1 MKFLFAQTAISEE
14 EILAADSIAA
24 EKVTQTI
31 DMLKGMTVEDAFS
44 FILKSLTDFAWDIFI
59 AILIFLVGRWIIRYI
74 DKILNKVFVRKE
86 VEVSLAG
93 FIRSFV
99 KGALYVVL
107 VITLVKKVGVDTS
120 SFVALLASAGVA
132 IGMALSGTFQN
143 FAGGILIML
152 LRPFKV
158 GDYILTQGF
167 EGTVKEIRLFNTLMS
182 TTDNKQITIP
192 NSNIINNVI
201 NNSSAETRRRIDLN
215 VTISYGDD
223 YDVARAALL
232 DIVNA
237 DSRIEQDPNPPY
249 IALSSLGDSAVNVL
263 VRVWVPSTE
272 YWSVYHGLNDKIYT
286 QLPEKGIHFP
296 FPQLDV
302 RITQ

>member
-44 FILKSLTDFAWDIFI
+44 FILKSLADFAWDIFI

-86 VEVSLAG
+86 VEISLAG

-272 YWSVYHGLNDKIYT
+272 YWSVYHGLNEKIYK

>member
-31 DMLKGMTVEDAFS
+31 EMLKGMSVEDAFS
-44 FILKSLTDFAWDIFI
+44 FILKSLADFAWDIFI

-86 VEVSLAG
+86 VEISLAG

-107 VITLVKKVGVDTS
+107 IITLVKKVGVDTS

-272 YWSVYHGLNDKIYT
+272 YWSVYHSLNEKIYK

>member
-31 DMLKGMTVEDAFS
+31 EMLKGMSVEDAFS
-44 FILKSLTDFAWDIFI
+44 FILKSLADFAWDIFI

-107 VITLVKKVGVDTS
+107 IITLVKKVGVDTS

-143 FAGGILIML
+143 FAGGILILL

-215 VTISYGDD
+215 VTISYGDN
-223 YDVARAALL
+223 YDVARVALL
-232 DIVNA
+232 DIVNE

-272 YWSVYHGLNDKIYT
+272 YWSVYHSLNEKIYK

>member
-1 MKFLFAQTAISEE
+1 MKFLFAQTAISED

-86 VEVSLAG
+86 VEISLAG

-272 YWSVYHGLNDKIYT
+272 YWSVYHSLNEKIYK

>member
-1 MKFLFAQTAISEE
+1 MMKLLLAQSLSEQD
-14 EILAADSIAA
+14 ILAADSIAA

-31 DMLKGMTVEDAFS
+31 EMLKGMSVEDAFS
-44 FILKSLTDFAWDIFI
+44 FILKSAVDFAWDIFI

-99 KGALYVVL
+99 KGALYIVL
-107 VITLVKKVGVDTS
+107 IITLIKKVGVDTS

-143 FAGGILIML
+143 FAGGILILL

-167 EGTVKEIRLFNTLMS
+167 EGTVKEIRLFNTLMG

-272 YWSVYHGLNDKIYT
+272 YWSVYHGLNEKIYK

>member
-31 DMLKGMTVEDAFS
+31 EMLKGMSVEDAFS
-44 FILKSLTDFAWDIFI
+44 FILKSLADFAWDIFI

-107 VITLVKKVGVDTS
+107 IITLVKKVGVDTS

-143 FAGGILIML
+143 FAGGILILL

-232 DIVNA
+232 DIVNS

-272 YWSVYHGLNDKIYT
+272 YWSVYHSLNEKIYK

>member
-1 MKFLFAQTAISEE
+1 MIKMLLAQSLSEQD
-14 EILAADSIAA
+14 ILAADSIAA

-31 DMLKGMTVEDAFS
+31 EMLKGMSVEDAFS
-44 FILKSLTDFAWDIFI
+44 FILKSAVDFAWDIFI

-99 KGALYVVL
+99 KGALYIVL
-107 VITLVKKVGVDTS
+107 IITLIKKVGVDTS

-143 FAGGILIML
+143 FAGGILILL

-263 VRVWVPSTE
+263 VRVWVPSSE
-272 YWSVYHGLNDKIYT
+272 YWSVYHGLNEKIYK

>member
-1 MKFLFAQTAISEE
+1 MIKMLLAQSISEQD
-14 EILAADSIAA
+14 ILAADSIAA
-24 EKVTQTI
+24 EKMKQTVE
-31 DMLKGMTVEDAFS
+31 MLKGMSVEDAFS
-44 FILKSLTDFAWDIFI
+44 FILKSAVDFAWDIFI

-99 KGALYVVL
+99 KGALYIVL
-107 VITLVKKVGVDTS
+107 IITLIKKVGVDTS

-143 FAGGILIML
+143 FAGGILILL

-192 NSNIINNVI
+192 NSKIINNVI
-201 NNSSAETRRRIDLN
+201 NNSSAETRRRIDIN

-263 VRVWVPSTE
+263 VRVWVPSSE
-272 YWSVYHGLNDKIYT
+272 YWSVYHGLNEKIYK

>member
-31 DMLKGMTVEDAFS
+31 DMLKGMSVEDAFS

-107 VITLVKKVGVDTS
+107 IITLVKKVGVDTS

-272 YWSVYHGLNDKIYT
+272 YWSVYHSLNEKIYK

>member
-1 MKFLFAQTAISEE
+1 MIKMLLAQSISEQD
-14 EILAADSIAA
+14 ILAADSIAA
-24 EKVTQTI
+24 EKMKQTVE
-31 DMLKGMTVEDAFS
+31 MLKGMSVEDAFS
-44 FILKSLTDFAWDIFI
+44 FILKSAVDFAWDIFI

-107 VITLVKKVGVDTS
+107 IITLIKKVGVDTS

-143 FAGGILIML
+143 FAGGILILL

-263 VRVWVPSTE
+263 VRVWVPSSE
-272 YWSVYHGLNDKIYT
+272 YWSVYHGLNEKIYK

>member
-31 DMLKGMTVEDAFS
+31 EMLKGMSVEDAFS
-44 FILKSLTDFAWDIFI
+44 FILKSLADFAWDIFI

-107 VITLVKKVGVDTS
+107 IITLVKKVGVDTS

-143 FAGGILIML
+143 FAGGILILL

-272 YWSVYHGLNDKIYT
+272 YWSVYHDLNEKIYK

>member
-31 DMLKGMTVEDAFS
+31 EMLKGMSVEDAFS
-44 FILKSLTDFAWDIFI
+44 FILKSLADFAWDIFI

-107 VITLVKKVGVDTS
+107 IITLIKKVGVDTS

-143 FAGGILIML
+143 FAGGILILL

-263 VRVWVPSTE
+263 VRVWVPSSE
-272 YWSVYHGLNDKIYT
+272 YWSVYHGLNEKIYK
-286 QLPEKGIHFP
+286 QLPEKGLHFP

>member
-1 MKFLFAQTAISEE
+1 MMKLLLAQSLSEQD
-14 EILAADSIAA
+14 ILAADSIAA

-31 DMLKGMTVEDAFS
+31 EMLKGMSVEDAFS
-44 FILKSLTDFAWDIFI
+44 FILKSAVDFAWDIFI

-99 KGALYVVL
+99 KGALYIVL
-107 VITLVKKVGVDTS
+107 IITLIKKVGVDTS

-143 FAGGILIML
+143 FAGGILILL

-192 NSNIINNVI
+192 NSNSINNVI

-237 DSRIEQDPNPPY
+237 DSRIEQYPNPPY

-263 VRVWVPSTE
+263 VRVWVPSSE
-272 YWSVYHGLNDKIYT
+272 YWSVYHGLNEKIYK

>member
-1 MKFLFAQTAISEE
+1 MIKMLLAQSISEQD
-14 EILAADSIAA
+14 ILAADSIAA
-24 EKVTQTI
+24 EKMKQTVE
-31 DMLKGMTVEDAFS
+31 MLKGMSVEDAFS
-44 FILKSLTDFAWDIFI
+44 FILKSAVDFAWDIFI

-107 VITLVKKVGVDTS
+107 IITLVKKVGVDTS

-143 FAGGILIML
+143 FAGGILILL

-263 VRVWVPSTE
+263 VRVWVPSSE
-272 YWSVYHGLNDKIYT
+272 YWSVYHGLNEKIYK

>member
-44 FILKSLTDFAWDIFI
+44 FILKSLADFAWDIFI

-107 VITLVKKVGVDTS
+107 IITLVKKVGVDTS

-272 YWSVYHGLNDKIYT
+272 YWSVYHSLNEKIYK

>member
-1 MKFLFAQTAISEE
+1 MKFLFAQTAISED

-86 VEVSLAG
+86 VEISLAG

-107 VITLVKKVGVDTS
+107 IITLVKKVGVDTS

-272 YWSVYHGLNDKIYT
+272 YWSVYHGLNEKIYK

>member
-1 MKFLFAQTAISEE
+1 MIKMLLAQSISEQD
-14 EILAADSIAA
+14 ILAADSIAA
-24 EKVTQTI
+24 EKMKQTVE
-31 DMLKGMTVEDAFS
+31 MLKGMSVEDAFS
-44 FILKSLTDFAWDIFI
+44 FILKSLADFAWDIFI
-59 AILIFLVGRWIIRYI
+59 AVLIFVIGRFVIRYI
-74 DKILNKVFVRKE
+74 DRILNKLFVRKE
-86 VEVSLAG
+86 VEISLAG

-107 VITLVKKVGVDTS
+107 IITLVKKVGVDTS

-143 FAGGILIML
+143 FAGGILILL

-263 VRVWVPSTE
+263 VRVWVPSSE
-272 YWSVYHGLNDKIYT
+272 YWSVYHGLNEKIYK

>member
-1 MKFLFAQTAISEE
+1 MMKLLLAQSLSEQD
-14 EILAADSIAA
+14 ILAADSIAA

-31 DMLKGMTVEDAFS
+31 EMLKGMSVEDAFS
-44 FILKSLTDFAWDIFI
+44 FILKSAVDFAWDIFI

-74 DKILNKVFVRKE
+74 DKILNKVFVRNE

-99 KGALYVVL
+99 KGALYIVL
-107 VITLVKKVGVDTS
+107 IITLIKKVGVDTS

-143 FAGGILIML
+143 FAGGILILL

-263 VRVWVPSTE
+263 VRVWVPSSE
-272 YWSVYHGLNDKIYT
+272 YWSVYHGLNEKIYK

>member
-1 MKFLFAQTAISEE
+1 MMKLLLAQSLSEQD
-14 EILAADSIAA
+14 ILAADSIAA

-31 DMLKGMTVEDAFS
+31 EMLKGMSVEDAFS
-44 FILKSLTDFAWDIFI
+44 FILKSLADFAWDIFI

-99 KGALYVVL
+99 KGALYIVL
-107 VITLVKKVGVDTS
+107 IITLVKKVGVDTS

-143 FAGGILIML
+143 FAGGILILL

-272 YWSVYHGLNDKIYT
+272 YWSVYHSLNEKIYK

>member
-14 EILAADSIAA
+14 EILVADSIAA

-86 VEVSLAG
+86 VEISLAG

-272 YWSVYHGLNDKIYT
+272 YWSVYHSLNEKIYK

>member
-1 MKFLFAQTAISEE
+1 MKFLFAQTAISED

-272 YWSVYHGLNDKIYT
+272 YWSVYHSLNEKIYK

>member
-44 FILKSLTDFAWDIFI
+44 FILKSLADFAWDIFI

-86 VEVSLAG
+86 VEISLAG

-107 VITLVKKVGVDTS
+107 IITLVKKVGVDTS

-272 YWSVYHGLNDKIYT
+272 YWSVYHSLNEKIYK

>member
-1 MKFLFAQTAISEE
+1 MIKMLLAQSISEQD
-14 EILAADSIAA
+14 ILAADSIAA
-24 EKVTQTI
+24 EKMKQTVE
-31 DMLKGMTVEDAFS
+31 MLKGMSVEDAFS
-44 FILKSLTDFAWDIFI
+44 FILKSAVDFAWDIFI

-99 KGALYVVL
+99 KGALYIVL
-107 VITLVKKVGVDTS
+107 IITLIKKVGVDTS

-143 FAGGILIML
+143 FAGGILILL

-263 VRVWVPSTE
+263 VRVWVPSSE
-272 YWSVYHGLNDKIYT
+272 YWSVYHGLNEKIYK

>member
-1 MKFLFAQTAISEE
+1 MLLAQSISEQD
-14 EILAADSIAA
+14 ILAADSIAA
-24 EKVTQTI
+24 EKMKQTVE
-31 DMLKGMTVEDAFS
+31 MLKGMSVEDAFS
-44 FILKSLTDFAWDIFI
+44 FILKSAVDFAWDIFI

-99 KGALYVVL
+99 KGALYIVL
-107 VITLVKKVGVDTS
+107 IITLIKKVGVDTS

-143 FAGGILIML
+143 FAGGILILL

-263 VRVWVPSTE
+263 VRVWVPSSE
-272 YWSVYHGLNDKIYT
+272 YWSVYHGLNEKIYK

>member
-86 VEVSLAG
+86 VEISLAG

-107 VITLVKKVGVDTS
+107 IITLVKKVGVDTS

-272 YWSVYHGLNDKIYT
+272 YWSVYYGLNEKIYK

>member
-107 VITLVKKVGVDTS
+107 IITLVKKVGVDTS

-272 YWSVYHGLNDKIYT
+272 YWSVYHGLNEKIYK
-286 QLPEKGIHFP
+286 QLPKKGIHFP

>member
-1 MKFLFAQTAISEE
+1 MIKMLLAQSISEQD
-14 EILAADSIAA
+14 ILAADSIAA
-24 EKVTQTI
+24 EKMKQTVE
-31 DMLKGMTVEDAFS
+31 MLKGMSVEDAFS
-44 FILKSLTDFAWDIFI
+44 FILKSAVDFAWDIFI

-107 VITLVKKVGVDTS
+107 IITLVKKVGVDTS

-143 FAGGILIML
+143 FAGGILILL

-272 YWSVYHGLNDKIYT
+272 YWSVYHGLNEKIYK

>member
-272 YWSVYHGLNDKIYT
+272 YWSVYHSLNEKIYK

>member
-1 MKFLFAQTAISEE
+1 MIKMLLAQSISEQD
-14 EILAADSIAA
+14 ILAADSIAA

-31 DMLKGMTVEDAFS
+31 EMLKGMSVEDAFS
-44 FILKSLTDFAWDIFI
+44 FILKSAVDFAWDIFV

-107 VITLVKKVGVDTS
+107 IITLVKKVGVDTS

-143 FAGGILIML
+143 FAGGILILL

-263 VRVWVPSTE
+263 VRVWVPSSE
-272 YWSVYHGLNDKIYT
+272 YWSVYHGLNEKIYK

>member
-1 MKFLFAQTAISEE
+1 MKFLFAQTAISED

-272 YWSVYHGLNDKIYT
+272 YWSVYHGLNEKIYK

>member
-31 DMLKGMTVEDAFS
+31 EMLKGMSVEDAFS
-44 FILKSLTDFAWDIFI
+44 FILKSAVDFAWDIFI

-107 VITLVKKVGVDTS
+107 IITLVKKVGVDTS

-272 YWSVYHGLNDKIYT
+272 YWSVYHSLNEKIYK

>member
-31 DMLKGMTVEDAFS
+31 EMLKGMSVEDAFS
-44 FILKSLTDFAWDIFI
+44 FILKSLADFAWDIFI

-107 VITLVKKVGVDTS
+107 IITLVKKVGVDTS

-237 DSRIEQDPNPPY
+237 DNRIEQDPNPPY

-272 YWSVYHGLNDKIYT
+272 YWSVYHGLNEKIYK

>member
-31 DMLKGMTVEDAFS
+31 EMLKGMSVEDAFS
-44 FILKSLTDFAWDIFI
+44 FILKSLADFAWDIFI

-107 VITLVKKVGVDTS
+107 IITLVKKVGVDTS

-272 YWSVYHGLNDKIYT
+272 YWSVYHSLNEKIYK

>member
-31 DMLKGMTVEDAFS
+31 EMLKGMSVEDAFS
-44 FILKSLTDFAWDIFI
+44 FILKSLADFAWDIFI

-272 YWSVYHGLNDKIYT
+272 YWSVYHSLNEKIYK

>member
-86 VEVSLAG
+86 VEISLAG

-272 YWSVYHGLNDKIYT
+272 YWSVYHSLTLSIIT
-286 QLPEKGIHFP
+286 AP
-296 FPQLDV
+296 FSRLSISV
-302 RITQ
+302 

>member
-31 DMLKGMTVEDAFS
+31 EMLKGMSVEDAFS
-44 FILKSLTDFAWDIFI
+44 FILKSLADFAWDIFI

-86 VEVSLAG
+86 VEISLAG

-107 VITLVKKVGVDTS
+107 IITLVKKGGVDTS

-272 YWSVYHGLNDKIYT
+272 YWSVYHSLNEKIYK

>member
-1 MKFLFAQTAISEE
+1 MIKMLLAQSISEQD
-14 EILAADSIAA
+14 ILAADSIAA
-24 EKVTQTI
+24 EKMKQTVE
-31 DMLKGMTVEDAFS
+31 MLKGMSVEDAFS
-44 FILKSLTDFAWDIFI
+44 FILKSAVDFAWDIFI

-99 KGALYVVL
+99 KGALYIVL
-107 VITLVKKVGVDTS
+107 IITLIKKVGVDTS

-143 FAGGILIML
+143 FAGGILILL

-272 YWSVYHGLNDKIYT
+272 YWSVYHGLNEKIYK

>member
-1 MKFLFAQTAISEE
+1 MIKMLLAQSISEQD
-14 EILAADSIAA
+14 ILAADSIAA

-31 DMLKGMTVEDAFS
+31 EMLKGMSVEDAFS
-44 FILKSLTDFAWDIFI
+44 FILKSAVDFAWDIFI

-99 KGALYVVL
+99 KGALYIVL
-107 VITLVKKVGVDTS
+107 IITLIKKVGVDTS

-143 FAGGILIML
+143 FAGGILILL

-263 VRVWVPSTE
+263 VRVWVPSSE
-272 YWSVYHGLNDKIYT
+272 YWSVYHGLNEKIYK